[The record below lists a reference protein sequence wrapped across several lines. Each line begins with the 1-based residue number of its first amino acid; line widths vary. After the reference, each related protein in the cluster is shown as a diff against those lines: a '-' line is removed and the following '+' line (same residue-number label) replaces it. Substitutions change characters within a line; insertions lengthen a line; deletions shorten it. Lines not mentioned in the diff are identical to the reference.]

1 MKKTFLLSLFAL
13 CFCFAGNVFAG
24 SQDFTLVN
32 GTEHNILSIYISSS
46 GSDKWGPDRLSGYLN
61 AGDSTT
67 FTFTN
72 CDAALWD
79 IKVVYR
85 DNKPDAVWH
94 RINLKKVYKLVLR
107 DNSSGGTTATK
118 HEI

>member
-1 MKKTFLLSLFAL
+1 MKKFAVLSILAL
-13 CFCFAGNVFAG
+13 CFCFTAKVFAG
-24 SQDFTLVN
+24 SQDFTMFN
-32 GTEHNILSIYISSS
+32 ATEHNILRVYISSS
-46 GSDKWGPDRLSGYLN
+46 GSDKWGPDRLKGYLN
-61 AGDSTT
+61 AGDSTK

-72 CDAALWD
+72 CDSVLWD

-94 RINLKKVYKLVLR
+94 RINLNKVYKLVLR
-107 DNSSGGTTATK
+107 DNASGGTTATK